1 MLVDPVGNERT
12 IAHVGLL
19 YLIAWFNAHQLC
31 HESVEHVGVVLRLV
45 CPAIG
50 QQTEFNKL
58 RIGNVIETEQ
68 VGTRL
73 FYGISIGLQRIG
85 AHTWQQLSAAVPQ
98 AFVQVG
104 MKVITCVAIGKN
116 HRTGGIVD
124 DKLFHEA
131 TSSRCFRISFGDV
144 LNGDTLRSMLSTN
157 PVGIRQIDANGCR
170 RILITT
176 KHSCTDDVGRY
187 TFDFLFL
194 KSIINRRMILKPL
207 RPLTNGLCA
216 LCAFFVAILH
226 KSLPRAFQA

>member
-1 MLVDPVGNERT
+1 MCYEGTVT
-12 IAHVGLL
+12 HVGLL

-45 CPAIG
+45 CPAVG

-58 RIGNVIETEQ
+58 CIGNVIETEQ

-73 FYGISIGLQRIG
+73 FYGISISLQRIG
-85 AHTWQQLSAAVPQ
+85 AHTWQQLSAAMSQ

-116 HRTGGIVD
+116 HRAGGIVD
-124 DKLFHEA
+124 DKLFHKA
-131 TSSRCFRISFGDV
+131 ASTRCFRIGFSDV
-144 LNGDTLRSMLSTN
+144 FDGDTLRSMLSTN
-157 PVGIRQIDANGCR
+157 PVGIRKIDADGCR
-170 RILITT
+170 RILIASQ
-176 KHSCTDDVGRY
+176 HSRTDDVGRN
-187 TFDFLFL
+187 TFHFLL
-194 KSIINRRMILKPL
+194 LESVINRRMILKPL
-207 RPLTNGLCA
+207 RPLTDGLCA